1 MLSSRTVRPP
11 VSFSVIS
18 VAVLIDQTTGA
29 VLVFALQQARGLS
42 PHFRF
47 DRRTNRAIIAQRPH
61 ETRLSG
67 APRWRGG
74 HHPMGDAPSGLVR
87 FSFNPQLRVEFRG
100 ATVTSDAG
108 LLLPRELDERLGLGA
123 LIERHLTDP
132 RTGRNSQFPLPDLFR
147 QSVYSR
153 LAGHEDTNDA
163 ERLAED
169 PAFRMLASRERRE
182 TSVALTS
189 TLHWCET
196 EVLAEERNY
205 QGLARLNT
213 DLVQHEAARPLARRL
228 ILDIDSSESPV
239 HGAQEQAAY
248 NGYFESVCYHP
259 LFVFNQNGDCLAAT
273 LRPGNVHSADGWE
286 QILLPIIKRS
296 QVREQTVVVRADAA
310 FALPALYEALERRGV
325 PYAIRLPANDVLGLA
340 IEDLLI
346 RPRGRPSYAPLVR
359 YRSFQY
365 QAASWDRPRR
375 VIAKVEHH
383 LGELFSRVGFIVTT
397 LTGTN
402 RAVVHFYNQRGTAE
416 QWIKEGKEATNWTR
430 LSCPCFRANEVRLLL
445 GVIAYNLGNL
455 LRRLVLPVAIQSWS
469 LTSLQQRLF
478 KTGGGL
484 RPAAPAF
491 LPPAGGGH
499 LMPPLFWL

>member
-1 MLSSRTVRPP
+1 V
-11 VSFSVIS
+11 
-18 VAVLIDQTTGA
+18 
-29 VLVFALQQARGLS
+29 
-42 PHFRF
+42 
-47 DRRTNRAIIAQRPH
+47 
-61 ETRLSG
+61 
-67 APRWRGG
+67 
-74 HHPMGDAPSGLVR
+74 GDATAGPLR
-87 FSFNPQLRVEFRG
+87 LSFNPQLRVEFRG

-123 LIERHLTDP
+123 LIERHLSDP

-147 QSVYSR
+147 QSIYRR
-153 LAGHEDTNDA
+153 LAGYEDTNDA

-182 TSVALTS
+182 TSIALTS
-189 TLHWCET
+189 TLHWFET
-196 EVLAEERNY
+196 EVLTEERNY
-205 QGLARLNT
+205 EGLARLNT

-239 HGAQEQAAY
+239 HGAQEQSAY

-259 LFVFNQNGDCLAAT
+259 LFVFNQHGDCLAAT

-286 QILLPIIKRS
+286 TILLPIIERS
-296 QVREQTVVVRADAA
+296 QARRQTVVVRADAA
-310 FALPALYEALERRGV
+310 FALPAVYETLERRGV
-325 PYAIRLPANDVLGLA
+325 AYAIRLPANDVLERA
-340 IEDLLI
+340 IEDLLT

-365 QAASWDRPRR
+365 QAASWGRPRH
-375 VIAKVEHH
+375 VIAKIEHH
-383 LGELFSRVGFIVTT
+383 LGELFPRVGFIVTT

-402 RAVVHFYNQRGTAE
+402 RAVARFYNQRGTAE
-416 QWIKEGKEATNWTR
+416 QWIKEGKEATHWTR
-430 LSCPCFRANEVRLLL
+430 LSCHRFRANEVRLLL

-478 KTGGGL
+478 KTGGRLIRHARYFVLQLAEGYL
-484 RPAAPAF
+484 TQR
-491 LPPAGGGH
+491 
-499 LMPPLFWL
+499 LFRQIVGRIERLAWHPT